1 MVERNAHHIDAEP
14 RQPVQRTLIGVL
26 LDDDG
31 IATGEQRLVDEVER
45 LQRTGDDQDIVGGAA
60 DAGVALEFCGEKFT

>member
-31 IATGEQRLVDEVER
+31 IATGEQRLVDQIKR
-45 LQRTGDDQDIVGGAA
+45 LQ
-60 DAGVALEFCGEKFT
+60 